1 VTTPDNP
8 FAAADVGALYQPGR
22 PYHHRRTLA
31 RLRAL
36 MATANGGT
44 EVEVGRAIDVACGT
58 GLSTLGLAEFARTVV
73 GFDISPEMMRVAP
86 RASNFGASNFGESNF
101 GASNISY
108 VLGRAEQ
115 LGFAGGVFDA
125 VTCSSGIHWFDQERF
140 FAELRR
146 VVRAGGW
153 IGLYDH
159 YFMGMRDVDG
169 FDAWVGELFARYPLP
184 PRNPQVGDPR
194 AQIPA
199 GFEVVGT
206 DTFEDPIE
214 MTQEAFV
221 DYQITVS
228 SCVAAAERGT
238 PPAEIRSWL
247 LESSAPLFHSA
258 TPGTSTRSVTFVGTI
273 TCLRRLP

>member
-1 VTTPDNP
+1 
-8 FAAADVGALYQPGR
+8 
-22 PYHHRRTLA
+22 
-31 RLRAL
+31 
-36 MATANGGT
+36 MATANGGP
-44 EVEVGRAIDVACGT
+44 EVEVDRAIDVACGT

-86 RASNFGASNFGESNF
+86 RGPNFGASSF

-125 VTCSSGIHWFDQERF
+125 VTCSSGIHWFDQARF

-146 VVRAGGW
+146 IVRAGGW

-159 YFMGMRDVDG
+159 YFMGMREVDG

-194 AQIPA
+194 SQTPA

-214 MTQEAFV
+214 MTHEAFV

-228 SCVAAAERGT
+228 SCVAAGERGT
-238 PPAEIRSWL
+238 PQAEIRRWL
-247 LESSAPLFHSA
+247 FESTAPLFA
-258 TPGTSTRSVTFVGTI
+258 PKTAGESTRSVLFVGTI

>member
-8 FAAADVGALYQPGR
+8 FAAAEVGALYKQGR

-36 MATANGGT
+36 LAKADGGT
-44 EVEVGRAIDVACGT
+44 EVDVDRAIDVACGT
-58 GLSTLGLAEFARTVV
+58 GLSTLALAEFARTVV
-73 GFDISPEMMRVAP
+73 GYDISPEMMRVAP
-86 RASNFGASNFGESNF
+86 RT
-101 GASNISY
+101 SNIGY

-115 LGFAGGVFDA
+115 LGFDAGAFDA

-159 YFMGMRDVDG
+159 YFMGMHEVDG

-194 AQIPA
+194 AQTPV

-206 DTFEDPIE
+206 ETFEDPIE
-214 MTQEAFV
+214 MTHETFV

-228 SCVAAAERGT
+228 SCVAAVERGI
-238 PPAEIRSWL
+238 PHPEIRRWL
-247 LESSAPLFHSA
+247 FESSASLFESESA
-258 TPGTSTRSVTFVGTI
+258 DGATRPVLFVGTI